1 MIGARAACGLGPGCG
16 YLYGGVLCMAEIAIY
31 DSAMIV
37 RYLAVGYTIP
47 AANCIDVRRLLA
59 TLGPAPEES
68 TLVGRRRYNVI

>member
-1 MIGARAACGLGPGCG
+1 
-16 YLYGGVLCMAEIAIY
+16 MAEIAIY